1 MTFLCLCIMKYSVA
15 CDLLESLSLSK
26 HQSASLA
33 LMTRR
38 WLLTCTTTESRVSA
52 LADPVVVDLL
62 KTAQLQFS
70 CGYDTMPKPVIT
82 PIRSTKLNVF
92 TDGSCTS
99 NGKKGAIAGFGVHV
113 TAADLSTVVH
123 RCKFRL
129 EATEPQTNQR
139 AELRALAYAIYY
151 LSESVSE
158 AVIYTDSKYGMDVLN
173 TWSAGWEAKGWK
185 KADGKPV
192 LHTDII
198 IPMYE
203 VWKTIRSRV
212 RLSHVPAHTGAS
224 DPISQGNAMADSLA
238 TEATAATVATAA
250 TKNTIDE

>member
-1 MTFLCLCIMKYSVA
+1 
-15 CDLLESLSLSK
+15 
-26 HQSASLA
+26 
-33 LMTRR
+33 
-38 WLLTCTTTESRVSA
+38 
-52 LADPVVVDLL
+52 
-62 KTAQLQFS
+62 
-70 CGYDTMPKPVIT
+70 MPKPVIT
-82 PIRSTKLNVF
+82 PYMSSIKSSSKLNVF

-99 NGKKGAIAGFGVHV
+99 NGKKDAIAGFGVYV

-129 EATEPQTNQR
+129 DTMEPQTNQR

-151 LSESVSE
+151 LRESASE
-158 AVIYTDSKYGMDVLN
+158 AVIYTDSKYGMDVLS

-203 VWKTIRSRV
+203 LWKTIRSRA
-212 RLSHVPAHTGAS
+212 RLTHVAAHTGAS

-238 TEATAATVATAA
+238 TEATAATGNAA